1 MNAMKRL
8 GNRRNPGEAASPAV
22 ASKLAL
28 AGKPAAIVE
37 PCPIRDVLDRIGDQ
51 WSLLV
56 LQALAARVMRFGEI
70 NRAIGDIS
78 KQMLSRTLKR
88 LEQDGFVKRTLFA
101 EIPPRVEYE
110 LTELGHSFLAPLEA
124 LVAWA
129 DATIR
134 AFATHVETTR
144 TGTWSRSRYRLNARR
159 SASPTR
165 GAASPACRCGA
176 RRRGDAVHQRWH

>member
-1 MNAMKRL
+1 MKLLENQRKI
-8 GNRRNPGEAASPAV
+8 GELAARPASSNLV
-22 ASKLAL
+22 SAAKR
-28 AGKPAAIVE
+28 AAIVE

-56 LQALAARVMRFGEI
+56 LQALAARLMRFGEI

-110 LTELGHSFLAPLEA
+110 LTELGRSFLAPLEA

-129 DATIR
+129 DANHQSIC
-134 AFATHVETTR
+134 
-144 TGTWSRSRYRLNARR
+144 NARR
-159 SASPTR
+159 DYAD
-165 GAASPACRCGA
+165 GEAA
-176 RRRGDAVHQRWH
+176 

>member
-1 MNAMKRL
+1 MKPLENQRKI
-8 GNRRNPGEAASPAV
+8 GELAARPASSNLV
-22 ASKLAL
+22 SAAKR
-28 AGKPAAIVE
+28 AAIVE

-56 LQALAARVMRFGEI
+56 LQALAARLMRFGEI

-78 KQMLSRTLKR
+78 KQMLSLTLKR

-110 LTELGHSFLAPLEA
+110 LTELGRSFLAPLEA

-129 DATIR
+129 DANHQSIC
-134 AFATHVETTR
+134 
-144 TGTWSRSRYRLNARR
+144 NARR
-159 SASPTR
+159 DYAD
-165 GAASPACRCGA
+165 
-176 RRRGDAVHQRWH
+176 GDAA

>member
-1 MNAMKRL
+1 LRATEFLKNRKNAGATGMGAAAGEL
-8 GNRRNPGEAASPAV
+8 GCAAEPA
-22 ASKLAL
+22 
-28 AGKPAAIVE
+28 AAIVQ

-56 LQALAARVMRFGEI
+56 LQALASRVMRFGEI

-110 LTELGHSFLAPLEA
+110 LTELGRSFLAPLEA
-124 LVAWA
+124 LVVWA
-129 DATIR
+129 NANHQNIC
-134 AFATHVETTR
+134 
-144 TGTWSRSRYRLNARR
+144 NARR
-159 SASPTR
+159 DYTEGDRVAEGSA
-165 GAASPACRCGA
+165 
-176 RRRGDAVHQRWH
+176 

>member
-1 MNAMKRL
+1 MKTLNYRK
-8 GNRRNPGEAASPAV
+8 NVGEAPVRPAAGKAACAATPAV
-22 ASKLAL
+22 IS
-28 AGKPAAIVE
+28 E

-88 LEQDGFVKRTLFA
+88 LEQDGFVKRTLYA

-129 DATIR
+129 DANHQSIC
-134 AFATHVETTR
+134 
-144 TGTWSRSRYRLNARR
+144 NARR
-159 SASPTR
+159 DYAEGVAP
-165 GAASPACRCGA
+165 
-176 RRRGDAVHQRWH
+176 

>member
-1 MNAMKRL
+1 MKPM
-8 GNRRNPGEAASPAV
+8 GNRKDRGQAV
-22 ASKLAL
+22 ASAGAPKSAA

-56 LQALAARVMRFGEI
+56 LQSLATRVMRFGEI
-70 NRAIGDIS
+70 DRAIGDIS

-110 LTELGHSFLAPLEA
+110 LTDLGHSFLAPLEA

-129 DATIR
+129 DANHQSIC
-134 AFATHVETTR
+134 
-144 TGTWSRSRYRLNARR
+144 NARR
-159 SASPTR
+159 DYADG
-165 GAASPACRCGA
+165 GAA
-176 RRRGDAVHQRWH
+176 

>member
-1 MNAMKRL
+1 MKPLENQRKIGEL
-8 GNRRNPGEAASPAV
+8 ASASRELQVSFRRQAR
-22 ASKLAL
+22 
-28 AGKPAAIVE
+28 AIVE

-56 LQALAARVMRFGEI
+56 LQALATRVMRFGEI

-110 LTELGHSFLAPLEA
+110 LTALGRSILAPLEA

-129 DATIR
+129 DANHQSIC
-134 AFATHVETTR
+134 
-144 TGTWSRSRYRLNARR
+144 NARR
-159 SASPTR
+159 DYAD
-165 GAASPACRCGA
+165 
-176 RRRGDAVHQRWH
+176 GDAA

>member
-1 MNAMKRL
+1 MKPLENQRKI
-8 GNRRNPGEAASPAV
+8 GELAARPASSNLV
-22 ASKLAL
+22 SAAKR
-28 AGKPAAIVE
+28 AAIVE

-56 LQALAARVMRFGEI
+56 LQALAARLMRFGEI

-110 LTELGHSFLAPLEA
+110 LTELGRSFLAPLEA

-129 DATIR
+129 DANHQSIC
-134 AFATHVETTR
+134 
-144 TGTWSRSRYRLNARR
+144 NARR
-159 SASPTR
+159 DHAD
-165 GAASPACRCGA
+165 
-176 RRRGDAVHQRWH
+176 GDAA

>member
-1 MNAMKRL
+1 LSATELLKKRKNV
-8 GNRRNPGEAASPAV
+8 GAAGGRAAAGEPVRA
-22 ASKLAL
+22 
-28 AGKPAAIVE
+28 KPAAAIVQ

-56 LQALAARVMRFGEI
+56 LQALALRVMRFGEI

-110 LTELGHSFLAPLEA
+110 LTELGRSFLAPLEA
-124 LVAWA
+124 LVVWA
-129 DATIR
+129 NANHQNICN
-134 AFATHVETTR
+134 A
-144 TGTWSRSRYRLNARR
+144 SRDY
-159 SASPTR
+159 TE
-165 GAASPACRCGA
+165 
-176 RRRGDAVHQRWH
+176 GDRV